1 MHRFR
6 MYFGGTFDYQAEYPA
21 ARTLKAPKPS
31 WMQRYNMRFARR
43 DVPKQP
49 KAEAKARTAASLWIG
64 TAGKRRVESHFVSL
78 RPRISLRF
86 VPSRFASPEEE
97 EDNLDKA
104 EPEVDKAE
112 EDKAEEKEAEAEA
125 DAEGGRGRGRPTGGG
140 LPAPSPDDS
149 VEPAHFVAVWQGD
162 AYAIWKENWGNTIR
176 QWHGMPSPPSCSLDG
191 IVHLYP
197 DTAREIGLGAAHLL
211 VRIKYNVLEIQGSK
225 SWKPEP
231 EEDHPA
237 EDPTEDLDWQS
248 CNGD

>member
-1 MHRFR
+1 

-31 WMQRYNMRFARR
+31 WMQRYNMRLARR
-43 DVPKQP
+43 DVP
-49 KAEAKARTAASLWIG
+49 KAEAKARTAANLWSAATVFKGENRWDPFQLMDSWFIPRFP
-64 TAGKRRVESHFVSL
+64 ARR
-78 RPRISLRF
+78 PKGCQT
-86 VPSRFASPEEE
+86 PSPSSRRKTIKKGNGSAPSPSG
-97 EDNLDKA
+97 NGPPA
-104 EPEVDKAE
+104 PS
-112 EDKAEEKEAEAEA
+112 
-125 DAEGGRGRGRPTGGG
+125 PTGDG

-225 SWKPEP
+225 SFKPEH